1 MEPTVISD
9 VQLRNIEQDDLPR
22 MYAFNLDPDANR
34 LAMTIPRSGADFD
47 AHWERVL
54 SDPKIVAKAISVN
67 NVLAGHISCFQQD
80 GLYAV
85 GYWIGRDFWGQG
97 IATRALQLLLTIV
110 PVRPL
115 HARVAASNQASL
127 RVLQKCGFVIRSSQ
141 VTPSDDRFL
150 ECDETFLV
158 LE

>member
-1 MEPTVISD
+1 MR
-9 VQLRNIEQDDLPR
+9 LRNIEQDDLLR

-34 LAMTIPRSGADFD
+34 LAMTIPRSGAEFD

-54 SDPKIVAKAISVN
+54 SDPKIVAKAICVS
-67 NVLAGHISCFQQD
+67 NVLAGHISCFKQD
-80 GLYAV
+80 GLDAV
-85 GYWIGRDFWGQG
+85 GYWIGREFWGLG

-110 PVRPL
+110 SVRPL
-115 HARVAASNQASL
+115 HARVATSNRASL
-127 RVLQKCGFVIRSSQ
+127 RVLQKCGFVIRSNQ
-141 VTPSDDRFL
+141 FTPTNDRFL